1 MSARRRMLFV
11 TLGVLAL
18 AAVAGTALSVLGGVR
33 ITLGSDAEG
42 GPISFTGELPAAT
55 CTKTFHDGFPW
66 IRLSCEP
73 HSNTGTERAPAPPE
87 DVSPRL
93 DTAPRA
99 E

>member
-1 MSARRRMLFV
+1 MLFV
-11 TLGVLAL
+11 AFGVLAL

-42 GPISFTGELPAAT
+42 GALSVTGDLPAAT
-55 CTKTFHDGFPW
+55 CTKTFHDDFPW
-66 IRLSCEP
+66 IRFTCEP
-73 HSNTGTERAPAPPE
+73 HAEPGAEGAGETAE
-87 DVSPRL
+87 DASPRL

>member
-1 MSARRRMLFV
+1 MTARRR
-11 TLGVLAL
+11 TLVVVLAVLAL
-18 AAVAGTALSVLGGVR
+18 ALIAWVALSVLGGVR
-33 ITLGSDAEG
+33 IALGSDAEG
-42 GPISFTGELPAAT
+42 GGLSVTGDLPAAT

-73 HSNTGTERAPAPPE
+73 HGDPDTQGAATPREGASQ
-87 DVSPRL
+87 RL